1 MVVPSFTPMA
11 DASAR
16 GRVGLRRMK
25 QVEHGIDIR
34 GQRRENR
41 ARRPSGKTAILS
53 GSERQMAEN
62 SLAPT
67 LLLAM
72 PQMTDPNFAR
82 SVVLLCRHESE
93 GAMGLVV
100 NRKTSTLVSSVVEL
114 DPPLGAESSLEIWVG
129 GPVEP
134 ERGWLLLGYDPGAME
149 TIDVGV
155 GLHLSA
161 SVQVLRRIMEGDEP
175 QPESRF
181 LLGYAGWSG
190 GQLESELAASAWL
203 TAPVSKQLI
212 FGTPAERMWET
223 AIRSLGVDPYSLQ
236 MGGGVH

>member
-1 MVVPSFTPMA
+1 
-11 DASAR
+11 
-16 GRVGLRRMK
+16 
-25 QVEHGIDIR
+25 
-34 GQRRENR
+34 
-41 ARRPSGKTAILS
+41 
-53 GSERQMAEN
+53 MAES

-82 SVVLLCRHESE
+82 TVVLLCRHERE

-100 NRKTSTLVSSVVEL
+100 NRRTTTKVSSVVEL
-114 DPPLGAESSLEIWVG
+114 EPPLRNDSPLEIWVG

-134 ERGWLLLGYDPGAME
+134 ERGWLLLGHDPGGAE
-149 TIDVGV
+149 TITVGE

-161 SVQVLRRIMEGDEP
+161 SAQVLRHLMETTTPDD
-175 QPESRF
+175 ESRF

-203 TAPVSKQLI
+203 TAPVSKEII

-223 AIRSLGVDPYSLQ
+223 AIRSLGVDPYALQ

>member
-1 MVVPSFTPMA
+1 MSEGE
-11 DASAR
+11 S
-16 GRVGLRRMK
+16 RM
-25 QVEHGIDIR
+25 G
-34 GQRRENR
+34 
-41 ARRPSGKTAILS
+41 
-53 GSERQMAEN
+53 EN

-82 SVVLLCRHESE
+82 SVVLLCRHERE

-100 NRKTSTLVSSVVEL
+100 NRQTNARVSSVVEM
-114 DPPLGAESSLEIWVG
+114 DPPLAGESPLEIWVG

-134 ERGWLLLGYDPGAME
+134 ERGWLLLGYDPAAPE
-149 TIDVGV
+149 TITVGA

-161 SVQVLRRIMEGDEP
+161 SAQVLRRLMEAQSPDH
-175 QPESRF
+175 ESRF

-203 TAPVSKQLI
+203 TAPVSKDII
-212 FGTPAERMWET
+212 FRTPADRMWET
-223 AIRSLGVDPYSLQ
+223 AIRSLGVDPYALQ